1 MSETAANPLVGA
13 LLNAFMPSTP
23 PVNVNV
29 QQPQPQQ
36 LAPYGEMTQEFE
48 EDERYFSGLDPMGDP
63 ETIKLNGVSSVSLG
77 DWDDDDDDDEEFVY
91 YGDPNL
97 PAAVNTAIQNI
108 GGLFNRRRRQER
120 RSSRKAKRDI
130 KQNLDTVV
138 NDIQRDLDELE
149 GAVNRIAATDK
160 KQARAINRLNSR
172 TKATE
177 KRTVQSRYT
186 DAVLQAGRALPG
198 IKSYSLLTSG
208 QFMGVLDA
216 VKELGSADIST
227 LEEATLV
234 APAATSDAATV
245 QANFQVQTAVLEEKL
260 NNAIGAINAIVA
272 AQTAAGAAD
281 AVADYKTVGA
291 ENALIAI
298 GKLLPS
304 QLVDREAAIV
314 QAAIQWIFGN
324 VPKVGAGSTFSLSF

>member
-1 MSETAANPLVGA
+1 MSETGNPLIGA
-13 LLNAFMPSTP
+13 LMNAFMPPQQS

-29 QQPQPQQ
+29 QQPPMPQ
-36 LAPYGEMTQEFE
+36 LAYGEMTEEFE
-48 EDERYFSGLDPMGDP
+48 QDEKYFSDLDPMGDP
-63 ETIKLNGVSSVSLG
+63 ETVKLQGVPSVSLG
-77 DWDDDDDDDEEFVY
+77 DAWDDDDDDGEEY
-91 YGDPNL
+91 LYMGDPTM
-97 PAAVNTAIQNI
+97 PPTVNSAIQSI
-108 GGLFNRRRRQER
+108 GGFFNRKRRQDR
-120 RSSRKAKRDI
+120 RASRRQKRDI
-130 KQNLDTVV
+130 KQNLDTIVAG
-138 NDIQRDLDELE
+138 IQRDLDDLE
-149 GAVNRIAATDK
+149 GAVNRIARTDK
-160 KQARAINRLNSR
+160 KQARAISRLNSR

-177 KRTVQSRYT
+177 KRTVKSRYT

-198 IKSYSLLTSG
+198 IKSYSLLTSE
-208 QFMGVLDA
+208 QFTGVLDA

-227 LEEATLV
+227 LEEVELV

-260 NNAIGAINAIVA
+260 NSAIEAINAIVA
-272 AQTAAGAAD
+272 AQTAAGASD
-281 AVADYKTVGA
+281 AVADYKAVGV

-324 VPKVGAGSTFSLSF
+324 VPAPGAGNTFSLSF